1 VSGAAA
7 VFVDRDGVINELK
20 LDPDSGTP
28 ESPLAVS
35 DVVLT
40 PGAGDALRRLQAAGR
55 ILVGVSNQP
64 AAAKGRIS
72 IAELSAVQA
81 RVIELLDA
89 DGVSF
94 DDFRLC
100 LHHPDGSVEGL
111 AGACDC
117 RKPAPGML
125 LDSARELGIDLARSW
140 MIGDTDA
147 DILAGRAAGC
157 RTVLVE
163 HRGSVHKRTGDG
175 RPDAVAAD
183 LRAAVEVVLQ

>member
-28 ESPLAVS
+28 ESPLVVS

-72 IAELSAVQA
+72 IAALLAIQA
-81 RVIELLDA
+81 RVVELLGEQ
-89 DGVSF
+89 GVRF
-94 DDFRLC
+94 QDFRLC
-100 LHHPDGSVEGL
+100 LHHPDASVVEL
-111 AGACDC
+111 AGRCDC

-147 DILAGRAAGC
+147 DVLAGRAAGC

-163 HRGSVHKRTGDG
+163 QQGSAHKRTGDG

>member
-55 ILVGVSNQP
+55 MLVGVSNQP

-72 IAELSAVQA
+72 IADLLAIQA
-81 RVIELLDA
+81 RVVYLLGEQ
-89 DGVSF
+89 GVSF
-94 DDFRLC
+94 QDFRLC
-100 LHHPDGSVEGL
+100 LHHPDGSVVEL
-111 AGACDC
+111 AGRCDC

-147 DILAGRAAGC
+147 DVLAGRAAGC

-163 HRGSVHKRTGDG
+163 HRGSAHKRTGDG